1 MLALVGRTCH
11 VMDSAVKEE
20 EQHIWQVGESVK
32 AGDELA
38 MLSLF
43 NSEVLRM
50 GNISVTHAF

>member
-11 VMDSAVKEE
+11 VMDSDVKEE
-20 EQHIWQVGESVK
+20 QHHIWQVDESVK

-43 NSEVLRM
+43 QSKALRV
-50 GNISVTHAF
+50 GNTSVTHAF

>member
-11 VMDSAVKEE
+11 VMDSDVKEE
-20 EQHIWQVGESVK
+20 EQHIWQGGESVK

-43 NSEVLRM
+43 QSKALHV
-50 GNISVTHAF
+50 GNTSVTHAF

>member
-11 VMDSAVKEE
+11 VMDFDVKEE

-43 NSEVLRM
+43 RSKVLRV
-50 GNISVTHAF
+50 GSTSVTHAF